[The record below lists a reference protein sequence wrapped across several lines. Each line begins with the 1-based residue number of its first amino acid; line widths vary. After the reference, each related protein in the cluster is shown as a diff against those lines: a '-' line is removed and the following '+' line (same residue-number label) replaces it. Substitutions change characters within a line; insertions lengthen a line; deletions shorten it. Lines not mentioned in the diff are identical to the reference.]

1 MELIELGIAQK
12 NKELHLSKKCLVE
25 ITHGTLKPFNSFVL
39 FICCLN

>member
-25 ITHGTLKPFNSFVL
+25 ITHGTLKPFNSLSFL
-39 FICCLN
+39 FAV